1 MLGKVVFPHR
11 GEHTVFRRE
20 KLQESSFQTGWLWRI
35 AWMSY
40 LRGLKSESILRGQ
53 KNFVLSSEMLGV
65 LSLSL
70 FEEMCWDG

>member
-1 MLGKVVFPHR
+1 
-11 GEHTVFRRE
+11 
-20 KLQESSFQTGWLWRI
+20 
-35 AWMSY
+35 MSY